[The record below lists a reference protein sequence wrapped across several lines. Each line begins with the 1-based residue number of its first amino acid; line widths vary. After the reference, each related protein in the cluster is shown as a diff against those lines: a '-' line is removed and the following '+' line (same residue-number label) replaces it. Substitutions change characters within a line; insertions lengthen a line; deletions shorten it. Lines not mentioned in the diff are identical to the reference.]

1 MSLEAKI
8 EELIEALNAN
18 TAALNA
24 SEAPAATK
32 DKAPPKKK
40 AAKKK
45 AEPKTEEPA
54 EEVDEEVDEAEA
66 AGTEGDDLDY
76 DIDVKPKVLEA
87 AKMKSCGDDG
97 DTGRDVVVAVLSR
110 FGVKKATELNADRY
124 ADFLDA
130 LAKGID
136 GGVAAV

>member
-1 MSLEAKI
+1 MSLEVKI

-24 SEAPAATK
+24 PGTPAATEE
-32 DKAPPKKK
+32 KAPPKKK

-45 AEPKTEEPA
+45 AEPKVEEEEVVEA
-54 EEVDEEVDEAEA
+54 EEANA
-66 AGTEGDDLDY
+66 AGDDLDY
-76 DIDVKPKVLEA
+76 DTDVRPKVLAA
-87 AKMKSCGDDG
+87 AKMKDLGDDG